1 MLIVLIF
8 KGNYKKTTL
17 ISAAVLAAMTLSAC
31 NDSDNSTT
39 ASRSSKPKNIILMI
53 SDGASWNTWEMG
65 AEWQAGVSANA
76 LPAYADMDVRLGMT
90 TYPLTTSSKP
100 TNDAN
105 GDGLSYDA
113 DKAWDES
120 AAAVDESDSYQ
131 TAIAGYQYLKSNYT
145 DSAAAGTALSTGH
158 KTYNNAINY
167 DNLSQ
172 PLSYITQLAKAA
184 GKSTGVVTSVQLSHA
199 TPATFAAQNIS
210 RKNMTDIARDML
222 TNGSVDLLMGTG
234 NPGYDGNGSDMSA
247 LSEEE
252 CAATY
257 ACYTPYDTIG
267 QTEWAAL
274 KAGELMPTG
283 SSTPWTLLESKAS
296 FEALAD
302 GSLSV
307 TGPLV
312 GIPKV
317 RWTLQQG
324 REESVLGA
332 DASQPSG
339 VKKIATVPDLAT
351 MTQGALNYLGQNK
364 DGLFLMVEG
373 GAVDWAA
380 HANQADRMIE
390 EQVDFNQALQA
401 VEDWV
406 AANSSWDETLLIVT
420 TDHGNAL
427 PLGMDSDSVPYQ
439 SLTFN
444 GAEALPEVRF
454 WSGNHTNELV
464 RLWARGRGSEAFS
477 SRLRGQD
484 ATFVSKVG
492 HNSTG
497 DYVDNTDV
505 FAVMQAALPS
515 DE

>member
-1 MLIVLIF
+1 
-8 KGNYKKTTL
+8 
-17 ISAAVLAAMTLSAC
+17 
-31 NDSDNSTT
+31 
-39 ASRSSKPKNIILMI
+39 
-53 SDGASWNTWEMG
+53 
-65 AEWQAGVSANA
+65 
-76 LPAYADMDVRLGMT
+76 
-90 TYPLTTSSKP
+90 
-100 TNDAN
+100 
-105 GDGLSYDA
+105 
-113 DKAWDES
+113 
-120 AAAVDESDSYQ
+120 
-131 TAIAGYQYLKSNYT
+131 
-145 DSAAAGTALSTGH
+145 
-158 KTYNNAINY
+158 
-167 DNLSQ
+167 
-172 PLSYITQLAKAA
+172 
-184 GKSTGVVTSVQLSHA
+184 
-199 TPATFAAQNIS
+199 
-210 RKNMTDIARDML
+210 
-222 TNGSVDLLMGTG
+222 MGTG

-247 LSEEE
+247 LSDEE

-267 QTEWAAL
+267 QTEWTEL
-274 KAGELMPTG
+274 KAGELIPSG
-283 SSTPWTLLESKAS
+283 ASTPWTLIESKAS
-296 FEALAD
+296 FEALAN

-307 TGPLV
+307 TLV

-324 REESVLGA
+324 REASVLGA

-351 MTQGALNYLGQNK
+351 MTQGALNYLGQ
-364 DGLFLMVEG
+364 GESGFFLMVEG

-380 HANQADRMIE
+380 HANQADRMVE

-401 VEDWV
+401 VEEWV

-444 GAEALPEVRF
+444 GAAALPAVRF

-464 RLWARGRGSEAFS
+464 RLWARGQGSEAFS
-477 SRLRGQD
+477 SLVRGQD
-484 ATFVSKVG
+484 ATFASKVG
-492 HNSTG
+492 QNDEG

-505 FAVMQAALPS
+505 FTVMQAALPS

>member
-1 MLIVLIF
+1 MLIY
-8 KGNYKKTTL
+8 KEKYKKPTL
-17 ISAAVLAAMTLSAC
+17 VAAAVLAVMTLSAC
-31 NDSDNSTT
+31 NDSDNDTT
-39 ASRSSKPKNIILMI
+39 AARSSSKPKNIILMI

-65 AEWQAGVSANA
+65 AEWQAGVTANA
-76 LPAYADMDVRLGMT
+76 LPAYADMEVRLGMT

-100 TNDAN
+100 TNDVN

-113 DKAWDES
+113 AKAWDES
-120 AAAVDESDSYQ
+120 AATVDESDSYQ

-145 DSAAAGTALSTGH
+145 DSAAAGTALASGH

-167 DNLSQ
+167 DNLGQ
-172 PLSYITQLAKAA
+172 PLTYITQLAKQA
-184 GKSTGVVTSVQLSHA
+184 GKATGVVTSVQLSHA
-199 TPATFAAQNIS
+199 TPAAFSAQNLS

-222 TNGSVDLLMGTG
+222 TNGNLDLLMGTG

-247 LSEEE
+247 LSDDE

-267 QTEWAAL
+267 ETEWTAL
-274 KAGELMPTG
+274 KAGELIPSG
-283 SSTPWTLLESKAS
+283 SSTPWTLIESKAS
-296 FEALAD
+296 FEALAN

-324 REESVLGA
+324 REASVLGA

-339 VKKIATVPDLAT
+339 VKKIATVPDLPT
-351 MTQGALNYLGQNK
+351 LTQGALNYLGKNES
-364 DGLFLMVEG
+364 GFFLMVEG

-380 HANQADRMIE
+380 HANQADRMVE

-401 VEDWV
+401 VEEWV

-427 PLGMDSDSVPYQ
+427 PLGLDSDSVPYQ

-444 GAEALPEVRF
+444 GAEALPAVRF

-464 RLWARGRGSEAFS
+464 RLWARGQGSDEFNA
-477 SRLRGQD
+477 RVRGQD
-484 ATFVSKVG
+484 ATFASTVG
-492 HNSTG
+492 HNTVG
-497 DYVDNTDV
+497 NYVDNTDV
-505 FAVMQAALPS
+505 FGVMQAALPS